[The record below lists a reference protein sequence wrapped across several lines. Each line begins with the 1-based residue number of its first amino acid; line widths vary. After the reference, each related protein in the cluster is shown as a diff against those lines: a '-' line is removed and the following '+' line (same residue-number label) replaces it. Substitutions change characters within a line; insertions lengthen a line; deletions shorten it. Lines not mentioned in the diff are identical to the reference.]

1 MVKNLNQGQGQKG
14 GHAVQRI
21 LLYKPDESIT
31 PTAEMALRNVGYT
44 VVPGI
49 NPNNFIY
56 EVKTA
61 TPDLII
67 LGLGAGL
74 EEMLIERV
82 RAKSDVMIIALASPA
97 RIASGEPPPAE
108 VQTWLPKPIDSRSLL
123 WAVKNLSPQAVRT

>member
-1 MVKNLNQGQGQKG
+1 
-14 GHAVQRI
+14 
-21 LLYKPDESIT
+21 
-31 PTAEMALRNVGYT
+31 MALRNVGYT

-49 NPNNFIY
+49 NPTNFIY

-61 TPDLII
+61 APDLII

-82 RAKSDVMIIALASPA
+82 RAESDVMIIALASPA

-108 VQTWLPKPIDSRSLL
+108 VKTWLPKPIDSRSLL